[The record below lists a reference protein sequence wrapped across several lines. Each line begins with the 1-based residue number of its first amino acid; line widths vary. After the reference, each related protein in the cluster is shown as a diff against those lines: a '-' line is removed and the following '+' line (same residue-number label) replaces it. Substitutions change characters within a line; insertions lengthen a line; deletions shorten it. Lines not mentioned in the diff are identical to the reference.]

1 MAQILDGKKIAEDL
15 KKNLRKEAD
24 DLKKSCGS
32 PLILATIV
40 IGDDAGSKIYAQAQ
54 KKLCDELNIKHICES
69 LPSTV
74 SLEEIGKCVT
84 KLRSQQ
90 ATGIIVNQPLPEPL
104 NHANIVETYLHP
116 KKDVECL
123 HPENFSK
130 FYSGYKGF
138 APCTSAAV
146 IELLKHTNNV
156 DLLGKE
162 IVIIGYSRIIGK
174 PLALMLDER
183 ATITTCHVGTSKKDL
198 RRHVE
203 NADILITAVGKE
215 GFKIPGEW
223 IKNNAVIIDV
233 ATRKVKGKIVG
244 DVDFKSAEKR
254 ASYITPVPGGVGP
267 VTNVMLIKNLL
278 YLYKK
283 FIVI

>member
-1 MAQILDGKKIAEDL
+1 MAKTLNGKQIAEGL

-32 PLILATIV
+32 PLILAAIV

-54 KKLCDELNIKHICES
+54 KKLCDELDIKHICEP
-69 LPSTV
+69 LPSAV

-84 KLRSQQ
+84 ELCSSKK
-90 ATGIIVNQPLPEPL
+90 ATGVIVNQPLPKTL
-104 NHANIVETYLHP
+104 NHAEIIETRLNP
-116 KKDVECL
+116 KHDVECL
-123 HPENFSK
+123 HPANLGK

-146 IELLKHTNNV
+146 MELLKRTNE

-183 ATITTCHVGTSKKDL
+183 ATITTCHAGTNKDNL

-215 GFKIPGEW
+215 GFKISGEW

-233 ATRKVKGKIVG
+233 ATRKVKSGIVG

-278 YLYKK
+278 YLYKE
-283 FIVI
+283 FYVR